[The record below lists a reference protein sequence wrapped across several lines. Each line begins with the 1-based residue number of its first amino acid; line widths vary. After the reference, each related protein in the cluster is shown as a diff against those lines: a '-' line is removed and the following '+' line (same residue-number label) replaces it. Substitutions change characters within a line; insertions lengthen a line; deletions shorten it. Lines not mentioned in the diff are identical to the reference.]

1 MSDPRIHRIWAM
13 PNAETFSVPPIG
25 EFVRRYLHT
34 SKVSIDP
41 FARNKR
47 WATYTNDLNPETQA
61 EYHMDVLVFAKKLLA
76 EGKSADL
83 LIFDPPYSPT
93 QIKMSYES
101 IGLKNEN
108 KDFQRVGDG
117 LTRKRSSPKFYCRIQ
132 WSSHLDGTVS
142 AWERS
147 LGSRLKKSCSFAT
160 GEDTTTRSAWLNA
173 VCRITKGNSCDRR
186 ENLSLSQ
193 RSAK

>member
-108 KDFQRVGDG
+108 KDFQRVG
-117 LTRKRSSPKFYCRIQ
+117 R
-132 WSSHLDGTVS
+132 WSDEKAIFAQILLPDSVVLSFGWNSVGMGKELGFEIEEIMLICHGGGHNDTICM
-142 AWERS
+142 AER
-147 LGSRLKKSCSFAT
+147 RLPDYRGK
-160 GEDTTTRSAWLNA
+160 L
-173 VCRITKGNSCDRR
+173 
-186 ENLSLSQ
+186 L
-193 RSAK
+193 